1 MLVSVCLI
9 NYNKYWHQDQPP
21 TKYAVLQRDALQ
33 SLVFQT
39 VMCKNQRKLY
49 SHLQYPSFITV
60 NQLYSSC
67 TWQTNQVFLNWYEIN
82 TFESDCHY

>member
-33 SLVFQT
+33 SPMVLFFQT
-39 VMCKNQRKLY
+39 MM
-49 SHLQYPSFITV
+49 
-60 NQLYSSC
+60 
-67 TWQTNQVFLNWYEIN
+67 
-82 TFESDCHY
+82 